1 MKTKGISKEDWNEVL
16 GVHRLFKRINESVI
30 HDYGST
36 TPIEVVDLIISDP
49 YGTAC
54 DGMVTIYPNAQS
66 DKGYFIRMH
75 HVDSKTVYNT
85 DLHDMQRG
93 DGGFLKYASTLVEPG
108 IFPNIE
114 KDLTVGDMKVL
125 PWLARMRT
133 ALVVPTMSVT
143 GEAATTVLF
152 AEGEDAFDAGT
163 IKSNLFLTYAT
174 TSIVLNMILRIE
186 TDSIRAALDEEL
198 ASVGRIQRE
207 FLPKELPVS
216 EEFETAVYYATS
228 TCAGGDYYDFF
239 RLPGNKTGFIIADVS
254 GHGSSA
260 AIVMAMTRLLLHTYP
275 ESVSPPADV
284 FSNINKLLVGNLL
297 LGQFITA
304 FYFILDP
311 EDRTLIYSNAG
322 HCYPLL
328 IRAKDGRVEKLK
340 TSGGLPLGVMREGR
354 FDQVSVQLEKGD
366 MVVMYTDGLREAMN
380 SSKEMYGD
388 ERLEKL
394 LAAAG
399 SASSAR
405 EVKNDM
411 IRDVFLFCDGEPL
424 KDDLTIL
431 VLKVKE

>member
-1 MKTKGISKEDWNEVL
+1 MKTKGISKRDWNEVL

-49 YGTAC
+49 YGTVC
-54 DGMVTIYPNAQS
+54 DAVVTIYPSAQS
-66 DKGYFIRMH
+66 EKEYFIRMY

-85 DLHDMQRG
+85 DLHSMQKG
-93 DGGFLKYASTLVEPG
+93 EGGFLKYASTLTEPG

-114 KDLTVGDMKVL
+114 KDVTGSDLEAL

-133 ALVVPTMSVT
+133 ALVVPTMGVT

-152 AEGEDAFDAGT
+152 AEGEDAFDTGV
-163 IKSNLFLTYAT
+163 IKTNLFLTYAT
-174 TSIVLNMILRIE
+174 TSIVLNMLLRKE
-186 TDSIRAALDEEL
+186 TDRIREALDEEL

-216 EEFETAVYYATS
+216 EDFEAAVYYATS

-254 GHGSSA
+254 GHGSPA

-284 FSNINKLLVGNLL
+284 FTNLNRLLVGNLL
-297 LGQFITA
+297 LGQFVTA

-311 EDRTLIYSNAG
+311 EKRTLTYSNAG

-328 IRAKDGRVEKLK
+328 VRARDGHIEKLK
-340 TSGGLPLGVMREGR
+340 TSGGLPLGIMRDGG
-354 FDQVSVQLEKGD
+354 FDQVSVHLEKGD
-366 MVVMYTDGLREAMN
+366 IVVLYTDGLREAMN

-388 ERLEKL
+388 GRLERVL
-394 LAAAG
+394 LGAG
-399 SASSAR
+399 SRSAA

-411 IRDVFLFCDGEPL
+411 LRDVFLFCDGEPL

-431 VLKVKE
+431 VLKVKR